1 MQWMIDLVGH
11 WQVPVALRLVVAYVI
26 AQPLI
31 KKLTKEND
39 ESRTQKFLLQ
49 FLICLLLAS
58 AFAIWS
64 GDCNFDRNAHILFAV
79 GVANAFGAFCQ
90 WKSIGY
96 SLSKNAL
103 FTVWDDIIAM
113 TLCFAVLHEGK
124 FLNPWIIAGI
134 AMSFI
139 AIVCFFRHSWQKM
152 QKPGEGGTST
162 PPAFYACVAGYSIIW
177 GIAVFLMRKFAVEGV
192 TLSTFLVSWYGGAAT
207 GAILIF
213 LAGVELNPACTQPL
227 TKKSIQWTC
236 VLSVSIIASLL
247 LQYWAFAKAPLV
259 IVQPIFLTGEM
270 IIPALI
276 GLYFF
281 KERKDLDKAERWY
294 FAIGITGGVL
304 LFAGNALGRLAEQ
317 LIAWF

>member
-1 MQWMIDLVGH
+1 MS
-11 WQVPVALRLVVAYVI
+11 WQVPVVLRLVVAYVI

-49 FLICLLLAS
+49 FLVCLLLAS

-64 GDCNFDRNAHILFAV
+64 GDCNFDRNARVLFAV
-79 GVANAFGAFCQ
+79 GIANAFGAFCQ

-113 TLCFAVLHEGK
+113 TLCFTVLHEGK

-134 AMSFI
+134 VTSFI
-139 AIVCFFRHSWQKM
+139 AIVCFFRHGWRKM
-152 QKPGEGGTST
+152 QKAETSGSAESNSST

-177 GIAVFLMRKFAVEGV
+177 GVAVFLMRKFAVEGV
-192 TLSTFLVSWYGGAAT
+192 SLGTFLVGWYGGAAT
-207 GAILIF
+207 GAMLIF
-213 LAGVELNPACTQPL
+213 LAGVELNPKCTQPL

-247 LQYWAFAKAPLV
+247 LQYWSLRKAPLV

-281 KERKDLDKAERWY
+281 KEKKDLDKAERWY
-294 FAIGITGGVL
+294 FAIGITGGIL
-304 LFAGNALGRLAEQ
+304 LFAHDALQQLATR